1 MEYPTQDQAHA
12 AQQVDRFLTFMARST
27 LANPSV
33 NKCIAD
39 KLKEAVDDLSEE
51 YSTEIDTQF
60 EIEFLNNTI
69 KFLTNYDTK
78 EENT

>member
-12 AQQVDRFLTFMARST
+12 AQQVDRILTFMARST
-27 LANPSV
+27 LSNPSV
-33 NKCIAD
+33 NKCIAK
-39 KLKEAVDDLSEE
+39 KLEEAVDDLSEE

>member
-1 MEYPTQDQAHA
+1 MEYPTIDQAHA
-12 AQQVDRFLTFMARST
+12 AQQVDRILTFMARST
-27 LANPSV
+27 LANPAINICV
-33 NKCIAD
+33 AK
-39 KLKEAVDDLSEE
+39 KLEEVINDLSEE

-60 EIEFLNNTI
+60 EIEFLNNAI